1 MSPLYGRVIQKFI
14 NDAIDQRCSTL
25 NTEDPVAL
33 MQMQHASQSQFGTG
47 IDFDEG
53 TLIQHN
59 MTSARPQQQ
68 TKTDRLG
75 TDHFVHAK
83 DSLVCYPPKAGNG
96 AAMTPSYEKALVSGV
111 DALKVNEDQLNQA
124 ESQWNDGN
132 GAVGS
137 VDTFNSNNATWHYS
151 DQSVDNAFQKAM
163 YAHND
168 YSFLRNLTTEQL
180 LKKKENLERE
190 MDAELRALQTRY
202 HTKRQAILDAIA
214 EKKQREGEEA
224 KFNALQKGNGNT

>member
-1 MSPLYGRVIQKFI
+1 MTHVAFFQKFI

-59 MTSARPQQQ
+59 MTSARPQQS
-68 TKTDRLG
+68 KPDRLG

-83 DSLVCYPPKAGNG
+83 DSLVCYPPKAVGNG
-96 AAMTPSYEKALVSGV
+96 AAMTPSYEKALLSGV
-111 DALKVNEDQLNQA
+111 DALKVNEGQLNQA

-137 VDTFNSNNATWHYS
+137 VDTFNSSNATWHYS

-180 LKKKENLERE
+180 LTKKENLERE
-190 MDAELRALQTRY
+190 MDAELRALQMRY

-214 EKKQREGEEA
+214 EKKARDNEEA
-224 KFNALQKGNGNT
+224 KFNPLQKGNGST